1 MLVSQARAQPRR
13 SARVENRNKLVSGN
27 ECPMITTQSDEG
39 EAGESPLS
47 VPSPAS
53 SACVELPTINKAMEI
68 AQPDSALS
76 HVVSPHQRL
85 IVEVIELFPTD
96 PKQCLKFPQIRSL

>member
-1 MLVSQARAQPRR
+1 MLESCADAEPKR

-27 ECPMITTQSDEG
+27 ECPMMATQSDEG

-53 SACVELPTINKAMEI
+53 STCVELPTINKAMEI

-76 HVVSPHQRL
+76 RAVLPRQRL

-96 PKQCLKFPQIRSL
+96 PTQCLRFPQIRSL